1 MSEIRE
7 GRARP
12 SYGSKKRW
20 GWGFDGQNFKQETSA
35 TKWIINTNVKFSEKP
50 KDRNKNMI
58 KHLEAKDVCK
68 HIPKNTTK
76 VNSPLSNRL
85 VLTYTRHKL
94 TSDEINTH
102 VLNK

>member
-1 MSEIRE
+1 
-7 GRARP
+7 
-12 SYGSKKRW
+12 
-20 GWGFDGQNFKQETSA
+20 
-35 TKWIINTNVKFSEKP
+35 
-50 KDRNKNMI
+50 MI
-58 KHLEAKDVCK
+58 KHVEAKAVCK

-76 VNSPLSNRL
+76 VNSPCNRL

>member
-1 MSEIRE
+1 
-7 GRARP
+7 
-12 SYGSKKRW
+12 
-20 GWGFDGQNFKQETSA
+20 
-35 TKWIINTNVKFSEKP
+35 
-50 KDRNKNMI
+50 MI

-102 VLNK
+102 VLNKQHLLVGNENIMQRNLK

>member
-1 MSEIRE
+1 ML
-7 GRARP
+7 
-12 SYGSKKRW
+12 
-20 GWGFDGQNFKQETSA
+20 
-35 TKWIINTNVKFSEKP
+35 
-50 KDRNKNMI
+50 

-102 VLNK
+102 VLNN